1 MAINQM
7 NYRHMFDGVD
17 LTIKLANGAYVTP
30 ICFDNGATT
39 PPLKCVD
46 KEIFKHMQM
55 YGSIGRGKGPKSEY
69 SSRVYEKCRDY
80 VKEFFNVG
88 NDDRYTVIFTKNTT
102 EGINLLAN
110 TLLNSKY
117 DKVITTRME
126 HHAND
131 LPWRYNANLIYIE
144 VDEYGKLNIE
154 DIEEELIKH
163 KGEVKFVTVTGA
175 SNVTGYVNP
184 INKIA
189 KIAHKYGAKIIVDA
203 AQLASHRTINMKGTG
218 DDDSIDYL
226 ALSGHKMYAPYGSGL
241 VIGLKEDLENKEPFI
256 KGGGAVDL
264 VFDYDVYWSD
274 MPARFEAGTPNYLG
288 VVAMYTAM
296 NKLKEIG
303 MDKIQ
308 EHEEVLKNRFISGIR
323 DIDRV
328 VLYGDPNCRERLGVI
343 PFNIDGI
350 NFDVVADRL
359 SYIRG
364 IAVRQGAFCAHT
376 YVRRLLGITDQAAK
390 DLLARDCKAAGMV
403 RASFGLYNTCDEV
416 DEFLNTM
423 EFIINRYRR
432 FERNIF

>member
-17 LTIKLANGAYVTP
+17 LTIKLADGAYVTP

-80 VKEFFNVG
+80 VKEFFNIG

-154 DIEEELIKH
+154 DVEEELIKH

-203 AQLASHRTINMKGTG
+203 AQVASHRTINMKGTG

-308 EHEEVLKNRFISGIR
+308 EHEEVLKNRLISGLR

-328 VLYGDPNCRERLGVI
+328 VLYGDPNCRERLGVV

-390 DLLARDCKAAGMV
+390 DLLTRDCKAAGMV

-423 EFIINRYRR
+423 EFMINRCRR

>member
-1 MAINQM
+1 MSKQLM
-7 NYRHMFDGVD
+7 DYRHMFDGVD
-17 LTIKLANGAYVTP
+17 LTIKLADGAYVTP

-69 SSRVYEKCRDY
+69 STRVYEKCRDY
-80 VKEFFNVG
+80 VKEFFNLA
-88 NDDRYTVIFTKNTT
+88 NDDNYTVIFTKNTT
-102 EGINLLAN
+102 EGMNLLAN

-131 LPWRYNANLIYIE
+131 LPWRYNSNLIYIE
-144 VDEYGKLNIE
+144 VDEEGKLKVE
-154 DIEEELIKH
+154 DIEKELINNN
-163 KGEVKFVTVTGA
+163 GEVKLVTVTGA

-184 INKIA
+184 INEIA
-189 KIAHKYGAKIIVDA
+189 KIAHKYGAKIVVDA
-203 AQLASHRTINMKGTG
+203 AQLAAHRDINMKGTG
-218 DDDSIDYL
+218 NDDAIDYL
-226 ALSGHKMYAPYGSGL
+226 ALSGHKMYAPYGSGV
-241 VIGLKEDLENKEPFI
+241 VIGLKEGLENKEPFL

-264 VFDYDVYWSD
+264 VFDYDIYWSD
-274 MPARFEAGTPNYLG
+274 LPSKFEAGTPNYLG
-288 VVAMYTAM
+288 VIALYTAM

-303 MDKIQ
+303 LENVKQ
-308 EHEEVLKNRFISGIR
+308 HEDILKNRLINGLE

-328 VLYGDPNCRERLGVI
+328 VLYGDSSCKERLGVI
-343 PFNIDGI
+343 SFNVDGI
-350 NFDVVADRL
+350 NFDSVADKL

-376 YVRRLLGITDQAAK
+376 YVRRLLGISDSDAK
-390 DLLARDCKAAGMV
+390 ALLNRDCKAAGMV
-403 RASFGLYNTCDEV
+403 RASFGLYNTCEEV

-423 EFIINRYRR
+423 EFMINRCRR
-432 FERNIF
+432 FERNLI